1 MSLKFA
7 LKISLSKN
15 LVSLFKFE
23 IETFFK
29 DVRNLFQFVTSG
41 DKNLHPPEK
50 FSADAHACCCFLA
63 TTAKVVSGLMA
74 SSRNASSNSLS

>member
-29 DVRNLFQFVTSG
+29 DGRNLLQFVTSG
-41 DKNLHPPEK
+41 GQNLHPPEK
-50 FSADAHACCCFLA
+50 FSADAHDYFYINLI
-63 TTAKVVSGLMA
+63 
-74 SSRNASSNSLS
+74 NY